1 MWQSAAPLVG
11 KPKVGKLSRG
21 LVGRVHSNIPPPPHG
36 SLVHGGD
43 VPPLHGRSEASSSAA
58 ASAPPFPHPRPCPR
72 RHSPRPSR
80 GGVVHGGGLPP
91 PRGYTRLLR
100 GLLRCGRPARTPHR
114 PTIPSAFSSEN
125 PARRILARTY
135 CTSTS
140 TRMPDFTI
148 EIPASA
154 RLPMRPFCD
163 GIPRAASS
171 GGGGRNQLGTP
182 AAPRERGFDQKTL
195 RINSDYGLHSYSN
208 VHLRRFW

>member
-36 SLVHGGD
+36 GLVHGGD

-140 TRMPDFTI
+140 KYQDAGLYHRDSGFRSTPD
-148 EIPASA
+148 AS
-154 RLPMRPFCD
+154 L
-163 GIPRAASS
+163 
-171 GGGGRNQLGTP
+171 
-182 AAPRERGFDQKTL
+182 
-195 RINSDYGLHSYSN
+195 
-208 VHLRRFW
+208 LRRNPPCRIFRRGRKEPAGDASCAARTGF